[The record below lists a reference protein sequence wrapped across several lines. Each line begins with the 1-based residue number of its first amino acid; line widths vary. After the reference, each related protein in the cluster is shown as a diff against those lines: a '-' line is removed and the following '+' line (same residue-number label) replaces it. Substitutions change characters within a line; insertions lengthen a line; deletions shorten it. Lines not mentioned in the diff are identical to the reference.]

1 MKPTPD
7 KYSLIIIGG
16 GIVGLSTAITWSKNR
31 DSSQYPV
38 LLLEKQPIVGGM
50 VTSFKRKGFIFDTA
64 QLVPDP
70 LELFKYLEIDC
81 ELIKFKNYFSRIFLV
96 NGNNATEI
104 RIPSG
109 YNEFREMLLDRYPS
123 QKKSINRF
131 FDYSKKMFD
140 ELQYLKLEPTLFDLL
155 FILFKCP
162 KTVFNS
168 GRTFSEYFRK
178 FGFSDPELSEIFD
191 VFAAFSGLPSE
202 RAVAMMTVAA
212 MNTSLLGPWRPT
224 KGFIH
229 LPHAMKRKALDLGC
243 EIRTRA
249 NVKQIVVENGIATG
263 VRLETGEFI
272 KSDTIV
278 TTIDTKTALFNL
290 IGRDVLHEINPKY
303 TEKAD
308 QVNMS
313 PSSMIIS
320 LGLDDYIDL
329 DSLGLNCGYN
339 VITTGKG
346 TFERLFKAFD
356 NGEYILDDKCFH
368 TAVICPSLITG
379 GKPVI
384 IIRVVPMPI
393 GNWKLLRET
402 DYSLYTK
409 KKEEVA
415 DFYIKQIERYLI
427 PDLSKHIIV
436 RDIASPA
443 TFERYSGSPSGSNY
457 DMSPYPDNF
466 GLKRLPTRTPVKGLF
481 QPKFSHGIWPS
492 MQAGI
497 QVVDMILGGEIMNG
511 YSRYREKI
519 PAPVIRD

>member
-1 MKPTPD
+1 
-7 KYSLIIIGG
+7 
-16 GIVGLSTAITWSKNR
+16 
-31 DSSQYPV
+31 
-38 LLLEKQPIVGGM
+38 
-50 VTSFKRKGFIFDTA
+50 
-64 QLVPDP
+64 
-70 LELFKYLEIDC
+70 
-81 ELIKFKNYFSRIFLV
+81 
-96 NGNNATEI
+96 
-104 RIPSG
+104 
-109 YNEFREMLLDRYPS
+109 
-123 QKKSINRF
+123 
-131 FDYSKKMFD
+131 
-140 ELQYLKLEPTLFDLL
+140 
-155 FILFKCP
+155 
-162 KTVFNS
+162 
-168 GRTFSEYFRK
+168 
-178 FGFSDPELSEIFD
+178 
-191 VFAAFSGLPSE
+191 
-202 RAVAMMTVAA
+202 
-212 MNTSLLGPWRPT
+212 
-224 KGFIH
+224 
-229 LPHAMKRKALDLGC
+229 MKRKALDLGC